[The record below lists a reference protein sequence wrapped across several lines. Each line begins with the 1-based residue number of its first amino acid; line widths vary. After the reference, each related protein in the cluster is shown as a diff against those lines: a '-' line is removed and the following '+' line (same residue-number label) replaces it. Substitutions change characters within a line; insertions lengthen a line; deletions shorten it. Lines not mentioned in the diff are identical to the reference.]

1 MRLIYLFALVILS
14 SCAAILGVTKIK
26 ELKTEEMTSFL
37 KKEQINDPVVYFID
51 KDYQKQLQK
60 LSNDTVSLKHH
71 LQPLQA
77 SYYNKDGKLISFH
90 INCNAPG
97 FPNLNWNYKKA
108 MEVFPPEPNAELDTL
123 LNLQKHLKLLKSNSN
138 KQIETEKDFDYFI
151 IVNWASFLKRQ
162 SIGLIN
168 AVNKN
173 IKLNLENKK
182 IKIIYVCSD
191 NVYLE

>member
-1 MRLIYLFALVILS
+1 MRLISFFALILLS
-14 SCAAILGVTKIK
+14 SCASIIGLTKIK
-26 ELKTEEMTSFL
+26 ELKTEEMASFL
-37 KKEQINDPVVYFID
+37 KGQQINNPVIYFID
-51 KDYQKQLQK
+51 TDYQKQLHK
-60 LSNDTVSLKHH
+60 LSNDTALLNHH

-77 SYYNKDGKLISFH
+77 SYYNKEGRLISFH

-97 FPNLNWNYKKA
+97 FANLNWNYKKV
-108 MEVFPPEPNAELDTL
+108 MEVFPPKPNAELDTL
-123 LNLQKHLKLLKSNSN
+123 LNLQRHLEYLKSSNN

-151 IVNWASFLKRQ
+151 IVNWAGFLKRQ

-168 AVNKN
+168 AVNEN

-191 NVYLE
+191 NVYIE